1 MIKMSITK
9 VMVGLFSNLQMP
21 KDADISLD
29 QGQNN
34 GGDYGGGDN
43 GGDYGGGDDGGG
55 GDF

>member
-1 MIKMSITK
+1 MIKTSITK

-21 KDADISLD
+21 QDADKSVD